1 LRAKRKTIAS
11 LEDLLKETGR
21 TRGREDRRIIRESRP
36 TVQDTAVSTDNP
48 TAPSQQVPQQPS
60 KFFVMGPDGL
70 CVEYPYKPRMT
81 IQELK
86 RDLKPTFLPKRSTR
100 SSRHGGNSSIS
111 NINAIKIVYQGRVLL
126 DENTMDDCQIRHGD
140 TLVAIVER
148 EEVEVER
155 EDEIEKKKVTVTP
168 APAPLQDNT
177 NRDSSIHLELLGK
190 QTELINTMRYIYS
203 NMHTMVKSF
212 EDKIL

>member
-1 LRAKRKTIAS
+1 MRAKRKTIAS

-21 TRGREDRRIIRESRP
+21 TRGREDRRVIRESRIP
-36 TVQDTAVSTDNP
+36 VKDTAVSTEHTDTP
-48 TAPSQQVPQQPS
+48 PQQMQHPT

-86 RDLKPTFLPKRSTR
+86 RDLKPTFASRRSTR
-100 SSRHGGNSSIS
+100 TSRSMNSSS
-111 NINAIKIVYQGRVLL
+111 TNTIKIIYQGKVLL
-126 DENTMDDCQIRHGD
+126 DDNTMEDCHIRDGD

-148 EEVEVER
+148 DVVDSFDGEE
-155 EDEIEKKKVTVTP
+155 EDKKRAQYVPTP
-168 APAPLQDNT
+168 VQQQESNQ

-190 QTELINTMRYIYS
+190 QTELINTMRYKTVYDRV
-203 NMHTMVKSF
+203 TSF
-212 EDKIL
+212 LIIT